1 MNRTYAHHSRQAGVT
16 LVELMVAMT
25 VSLILLA
32 GVLQIFQANRQSYR
46 VQEALART
54 QENGRFAI
62 EFLTRDIRMADFWGC
77 TNTIGKLNNN
87 LDSTSAN
94 FIDFAAGGLDGT
106 EGATA
111 LAPDSLVL
119 RSATGNGMDVT
130 PPTSASASSTDDVLV
145 PGNNLQEGDIILVS
159 DCESADIAQVTGNPG
174 SGSVP
179 HASGTAHQ
187 PGNCATASAGCPGN
201 LSKVYREGSRV
212 FRARSVTYDI
222 RNNTTT
228 GEPGLWRT
236 IDGGAA
242 QELVDGIENLQIL
255 YGEDTDDDQTA
266 DRYVDA
272 GNVGDM
278 ENVVSV
284 RVAVVSR
291 SYTDNLTGG
300 TAQNYNIFGTQQT
313 PTDNRLRQV
322 YTATIGVRNRLN

>member
-1 MNRTYAHHSRQAGVT
+1 MNAAGARTRRQTGVT
-16 LVELMVAMT
+16 LVELMVAMA

-46 VQEALART
+46 VQEAMARA

-87 LDSTSAN
+87 LDSTSAS

-119 RSATGNGMDVT
+119 RSATGNGMDVA
-130 PPTSASASSTDDVLV
+130 PPTSASPSPADDVLV
-145 PGNNLQEGDIILVS
+145 PGNNLQDGDIILVS
-159 DCESADIAQVTGNPG
+159 DCESADIVQITGDPS

-179 HASGTAHQ
+179 HASGSAHQ
-187 PGNCATASAGCPGN
+187 PGNCATASATCPGN

-222 RNNTTT
+222 QAGAS
-228 GEPGLWRT
+228 GEPALWRT
-236 IDGGAA
+236 IDGGVA

-272 GNVGDM
+272 NNVGNM
-278 ENVVSV
+278 ENVVSI
-284 RVAVVSR
+284 RVAVVAR
-291 SYTDNLTGG
+291 SYTDFLTGG
-300 TAQNYNIFGTQQT
+300 VNQDYTVEGSTNT
-313 PTDNRLRQV
+313 PNDERLRQV